1 MTMVTMRV
9 DGQEYQVP
17 EDQVIPWLLGV
28 HGTLG
33 SLYGGD
39 RQVVID
45 ADPAASDRP
54 GMVYLIEIDGAEH
67 LLAEDWVLPW
77 MRGLAIRHGIES
89 IGDPRAS
96 ERAQRVQALMIGHQ
110 LGLIKYVGFRHK
122 G

>member
-1 MTMVTMRV
+1 MTTVTMRV

-54 GMVYLIEIDGAEH
+54 GMVYLIEVDGVGH

-77 MRGLAIRHGIES
+77 MRGLAVRHGIES
-89 IGDPRAS
+89 LGDPHAS
-96 ERAQRVQALMIGHQ
+96 ERAQRIQALMIGHQ
-110 LGLIKYVGFRHK
+110 LGLIKYIGFRHQ